1 MQITV
6 LGIVLLPLS
15 LIWALRP
22 VRLLQLALVAAVFEA
37 AAALILGGNF
47 GLQPAMVP
55 GLLFMAYVFLQY
67 ALGMRYPG
75 EAIALRTL
83 MPLLALMCYAAIS
96 IWLLPDAFA
105 GKIMVWPQ
113 RAVDP
118 LLPGKVALQF
128 NFGNVTQLLYLS
140 FNIVAAAAVAV
151 FMTRDR
157 IPYRSIIG
165 AYMLGGYVV
174 VGLAFWQFANRVA
187 GVPFPDEVL
196 QSNPGWAI
204 VEQSVGTVPRVQGPF
219 SEPAALAVYMS
230 GVTICALWLSVRGY
244 RTMRPNLLFALGFAT
259 TLLSTSTTGIATM
272 VAGLPVTLLVGSIGG
287 DPKALGRIARTLGL
301 LLLGGVMLV
310 GPVFL
315 LRPSLIASVDEVVE
329 STLSKGQSESY
340 EERSAADAAAVATID
355 QTYGLGVG
363 WGSARSSSLL
373 PGLLANGGLF
383 GLAMVLWLALRVVL
397 LGREG
402 RRRAR
407 GHPGQILVDGFSASL
422 CSQLGAALL
431 SAPMINS
438 LAFFLQLGCVVGVLA
453 RMVQTPGM
461 QRAPQPAGTWRAGYG
476 TAFAG
481 AGLMASP
488 LAASAPTP
496 QGIDPPSL
504 DRLRNDRP

>member
-1 MQITV
+1 MKITV
-6 LGIVLLPLS
+6 LGVVLLPLS
-15 LIWALRP
+15 LIWALHP
-22 VRLLQLALVAAVFEA
+22 VRLLQLALVAAIFEA
-37 AAALILGGNF
+37 AAAVILGGSF

-55 GLLFMAYVFLQY
+55 GLLFIAYVFLQY

-75 EAIALRTL
+75 EATALRTAA
-83 MPLLALMCYAAIS
+83 PLLALLCYAAIS

-105 GKIMVWPQ
+105 GRIMVWPQ
-113 RAVDP
+113 RAADP
-118 LLPGKVALQF
+118 LLPTMVPLAF
-128 NFGNVTQLLYLS
+128 NFGNVTQLLYLAC
-140 FNIVAAAAVAV
+140 NVTAATAVAV

-157 IPYRSIIG
+157 IPYRGIIG
-165 AYMLGGYVV
+165 AYMLGGYLVV
-174 VGLAFWQFANRVA
+174 VLAFWQFANRVA
-187 GVPFPDEVL
+187 GVPFPDDVL

-244 RTMRPNLLFALGFAT
+244 RTMRPTLLFALGFAT

-272 VAGLPVTLLVGSIGG
+272 MAGLPVTLLVGSVGG
-287 DPKALGRIARTLGL
+287 DRKAIGRIGRTLGL

-315 LRPSLIASVDEVVE
+315 LRPALIASVDQVVT
-329 STLSKGQSESY
+329 STLNKGRSESY
-340 EERSAADAAAVATID
+340 EERSAADAAAAATIG

-383 GLAMVLWLALRVVL
+383 GVAMVLWLALRVIG
-397 LGREG
+397 LGRAG

-422 CSQLGAALL
+422 CSQFGAALL
-431 SAPMINS
+431 SAPMITS
-438 LAFFLQLGCVVGVLA
+438 LAFFLQLGCVIGVLA
-453 RMVQTPGM
+453 RM
-461 QRAPQPAGTWRAGYG
+461 AGTRA
-476 TAFAG
+476 AAP
-481 AGLMASP
+481 ASP
-488 LAASAPTP
+488 
-496 QGIDPPSL
+496 
-504 DRLRNDRP
+504 RPAFGALVPDGRR